1 MVEDIFGIPV
11 LKTRMPDHDTIKTE
25 FSSFLT
31 DEETFRDASSTW
43 DCNCGT
49 THGKEDNNN
58 KLPWDTFF
66 QSINPLIS
74 QYAQIVGFNTEKYEL
89 FGYAWANRYAKGQ
102 HQEIHAHEGDNNIIS
117 CAYMLDLPDDDVDLG
132 QFIFYNSAYRIFPTD
147 IHYMFN
153 KKEYSKRYNPEL
165 KDGDIIFF
173 PSSLEHYVT
182 YNKTDKIR
190 ASISANF
197 GIAT

>member
-1 MVEDIFGIPV
+1 MIEDIFGIPI
-11 LKTRMPDHDTIKTE
+11 LKTRMPNHNVIKAE

-31 DEETFRDASSTW
+31 DEKNFSDASSLW

-49 THGKEDNNN
+49 THANKEKNDV
-58 KLPWDTFF
+58 LPWRSFF
-66 QSINPLIS
+66 ENVNPLIN
-74 QYAQIVGFNTEKYEL
+74 QYAQVVGFNTEKYEL

-102 HQEIHAHEGDNNIIS
+102 HQEIHAHEGKNYIIS
-117 CAYMLDLPDDDVDLG
+117 CAYMLELPDDDVDLG
-132 QFIFYNSAYRIFPTD
+132 QFIFYNSAYRIFSPD
-147 IHYMFN
+147 IHYMFD

-165 KDGDIIFF
+165 KEGDIIFF

-197 GIAT
+197 GIAI